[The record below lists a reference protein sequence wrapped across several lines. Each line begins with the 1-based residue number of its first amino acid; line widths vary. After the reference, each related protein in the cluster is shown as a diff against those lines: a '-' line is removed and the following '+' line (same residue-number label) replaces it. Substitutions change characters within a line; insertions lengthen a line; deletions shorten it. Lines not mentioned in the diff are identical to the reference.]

1 MEETS
6 MIEIESVATL
16 AKSFSVKREKDGDD
30 AEHVIAHLKFSETF
44 VSRDTIDEICGQAI
58 GWSTMALFDEQ
69 GAPLFRCDISLPSA
83 EWSCTATISGPDGR
97 PSLKVAQATL
107 DSAVLTP
114 TTLGAVLAGQLSWVA
129 KGDEVEDVTDML
141 GAVVTFHATLNGSG
155 QVDAFKDAKDAARA
169 FVHSVAEAGGGS
181 IKGNGIDVQI
191 PAAKRSRRKA
201 AEAQP

>member
-1 MEETS
+1 MEETA

-44 VSRDTIDEICGQAI
+44 VSRDTLDEICGQTI
-58 GWSTMALFDEQ
+58 GWSTMALFDEL

-107 DSAVLTP
+107 DSVVLTP
-114 TTLGAVLAGQLSWVA
+114 TTLGAVLSGQLSWVA

-141 GAVVTFHATLNGSG
+141 GAVVTFHATLSSSG
-155 QVDAFKDAKDAARA
+155 QVDAFKDAARS
-169 FVHSVAEAGGGS
+169 FVHTVSEAGGGS
-181 IKGNGIDVQI
+181 LTGNGIDVQI
-191 PAAKRSRRKA
+191 PAAKRARRKG
-201 AEAQP
+201 AERRAD